1 MAGNSRIF
9 LKRSYMR
16 MAVYTLITGATGGIG
31 LEFAKVFA
39 ARGSS
44 LILVARNEE
53 RLKKIQGT
61 LESAYGVDVE
71 IISAD
76 LAEKQAPENVYRY
89 VKSQGWR
96 VQILVNNVGFG
107 DHNCFFDTRWQRH
120 KNMIDVNIKALMHLT
135 YLFGEDM
142 RKRRKGRI
150 LNVSSLASFCAG
162 PYMSV
167 YYASKSFVRSFSEAL
182 SEELKPYH
190 VTVTALC
197 PGPVATGFEQNAG
210 LQDSRMFKMLHVS
223 DAASVARAG
232 YVGMMKGK
240 ALVYYGWQTKA
251 ASLLS
256 RMCPRMVTRKAAMY
270 VNVIKESR
278 KVSDVR

>member
-1 MAGNSRIF
+1 
-9 LKRSYMR
+9 MR
-16 MAVYTLITGATGGIG
+16 MSAYTLITGATGGIG

-39 ARGSS
+39 ERGSS
-44 LILVARNEE
+44 LILVARNRE
-53 RLKKIQGT
+53 RLKKIQRA
-61 LESAYGVDVE
+61 LESAYRVDVE

-76 LAEKQAPENVYRY
+76 LAEDQAPENIYRF

-96 VQILVNNVGFG
+96 VKILVNNVGFG
-107 DHNCFFDTRWQRH
+107 DHNCFFDTGWQRH
-120 KNMIDVNIKALMHLT
+120 QNMIHVNITALMHLT

-142 RKRRKGRI
+142 RKRRNGKI

-182 SEELKPYH
+182 SEELRPYH

-197 PGPVATGFEQNAG
+197 PGPVATGFEKNAG
-210 LQDSRMFKMLHVS
+210 LQDSRMFKLLHVS

-256 RMCPRMVTRKAAMY
+256 RMFPRMVTRKAAMY

>member
-1 MAGNSRIF
+1 
-9 LKRSYMR
+9 

-61 LESAYGVDVE
+61 LETAYGVDVE

-76 LAEKQAPENVYRY
+76 LAENQAPENVYRY

-107 DHNCFFDTRWQRH
+107 DHNCFFDTRWHRH
-120 KNMIDVNIKALMHLT
+120 KNMIDVNITALMHLT

-142 RKRRKGRI
+142 RKSRKGRI

>member
-1 MAGNSRIF
+1 MVMA
-9 LKRSYMR
+9 
-16 MAVYTLITGATGGIG
+16 AYTLITGATGGIG
-31 LEFAKVFA
+31 LEFAKIFA

-44 LILVARNEE
+44 LILVARNEG
-53 RLKKIQGT
+53 RLKKIQWA

-71 IISAD
+71 VISAD
-76 LAEKQAPENVYRY
+76 LAEDRAPEKIYRY

-107 DHNCFFDTRWQRH
+107 DHNCFIDTRWQRH
-120 KNMIDVNIKALMHLT
+120 KNMIDVNITALMNLT
-135 YLFGEDM
+135 HLFGEDM
-142 RKRRKGRI
+142 RKNRKGKI

-197 PGPVATGFEQNAG
+197 PGPVATGFEKNAG

-251 ASLLS
+251 ANLLS
-256 RMCPRMVTRKAAMY
+256 RMCPRMVTRKSAMY
-270 VNVIKESR
+270 INVMKESR